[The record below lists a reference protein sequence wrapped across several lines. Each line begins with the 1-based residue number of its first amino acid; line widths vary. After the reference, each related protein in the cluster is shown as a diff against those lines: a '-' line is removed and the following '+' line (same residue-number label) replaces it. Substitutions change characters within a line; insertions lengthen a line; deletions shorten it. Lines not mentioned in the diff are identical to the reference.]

1 MWLLATSIIILLL
14 HTGHVVAGSF
24 LGFCFM
30 FLQKGL
36 QQSCDL
42 YRHKVV
48 DDYDVLN
55 IAWMSDQ
62 L

>member
-1 MWLLATSIIILLL
+1 MVTSYKYILLL

-42 YRHKVV
+42 YRHRVV

-55 IAWMSDQ
+55 IDCMSDQ

>member
-1 MWLLATSIIILLL
+1 MWLLAKVYIVTA
-14 HTGHVVAGSF
+14 HCVVAGSF
-24 LGFCFM
+24 SGFCFM

-55 IAWMSDQ
+55 ID
-62 L
+62 